1 MEREAAL
8 DRYAPLMRRIEAHMR
23 ALPHVLLAIDG
34 DAAAGKSTLA
44 ACLQSVYDCNLI
56 HMDHFFLRPE
66 QRTELRLKEPGGNV
80 DYERFS
86 QEVLQPLLARKAF
99 SYRPFDCSIWDF
111 AAEISIEPRALTIV
125 EGAYSLHPTLAAAY
139 HIKLF
144 MTVEEGEQKRRIAAR
159 NGEEMARR
167 FFEEWIPKEKA
178 YFLHFDI
185 ENQSDFID
193 RYGIIEERTEF
204 TEKELR

>member
-1 MEREAAL
+1 MERDEVL
-8 DRYAPLMRRIEAHMR
+8 SRCAPLMRRIDALIGE
-23 ALPHVLLAIDG
+23 LPHVLLAIDG

-44 ACLQSVYDCNLI
+44 ARLQSVYNSNLI

-66 QRTELRLKEPGGNV
+66 QRTKQRLEEPGGNV

-86 QEVLQPLLARKAF
+86 QEVLQPLLARKTF

-111 AAEISIEPRALTIV
+111 TEKVSVGPRALTIV
-125 EGAYSLHPTLAAAY
+125 EGAYSLHPTLAEAY

-144 MTVEEGEQKRRIAAR
+144 MTVEEQEQKRRIAAR

-167 FFEEWIPKEKA
+167 FLEEWIPKEKK
-178 YFLHFDI
+178 YFLHFNI

-193 RYGIIEERTEF
+193 RYGIMEERTDF
-204 TEKELR
+204 TKKELR